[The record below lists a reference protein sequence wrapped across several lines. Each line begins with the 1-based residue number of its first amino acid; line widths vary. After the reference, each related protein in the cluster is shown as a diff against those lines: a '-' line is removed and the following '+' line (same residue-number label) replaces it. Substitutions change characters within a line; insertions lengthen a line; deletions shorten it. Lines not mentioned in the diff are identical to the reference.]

1 MADDLSAIEGW
12 AGALI
17 NKLQPNER
25 RQLNTRYDRRELL
38 GSSSDDL
45 DMIRDS
51 QLLHIA
57 GYRT

>member
-12 AGALI
+12 AGALT